1 MTLNE
6 IISRHQLK
14 ITITV
19 RRRKGHGIKQLTV
32 KPPWAYCEI
41 SGDMGFSKKG
51 TLSLW
56 YRPANLNINK
66 VGKHFPVRSNLNTC
80 RRAFLSHSFVKL
92 R

>member
-1 MTLNE
+1 MKLNE
-6 IISRHQLK
+6 IISSYQLK
-14 ITITV
+14 VTVTV
-19 RRRKGHGIKQLTV
+19 RRRKGLGIKQLTV

-41 SGDMGFSKKG
+41 SGDMGFSKRG

-66 VGKHFPVRSNLNTC
+66 VGKHFPVHSNLSTS
-80 RRAFLSHSFVKL
+80 RRAFLAHSFLKL